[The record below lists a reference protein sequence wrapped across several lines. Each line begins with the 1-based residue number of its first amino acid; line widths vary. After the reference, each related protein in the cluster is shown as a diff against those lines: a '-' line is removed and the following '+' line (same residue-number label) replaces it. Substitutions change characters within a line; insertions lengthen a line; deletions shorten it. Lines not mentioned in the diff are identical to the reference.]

1 MRAARAPWDTPPV
14 IADTMDSKAG
24 KPQSKKPYAAPDL
37 RTYGS
42 VEELTGQR
50 TGVSKA
56 HLGHNHNANPTRPY
70 AS

>member
-1 MRAARAPWDTPPV
+1 
-14 IADTMDSKAG
+14 MDPKAG
-24 KPQSKKPYAAPDL
+24 KPQGKKKYAAPKL
-37 RTYGS
+37 ETYGS

-56 HLGHNHNANPTRPY
+56 HLGHNSNPNPTRPY